1 MKKIS
6 CVLTFVFCVLFL
18 VACNNNTD
26 SSHIHDYTIVSYNE
40 NAHWLECEC
49 KDKTAVEFHRGG
61 TATCVD
67 LAVCSICLIEYG
79 KLESHNYVDGICS
92 KCNSVDPNGTN
103 TNENGINEAV
113 WNSMLDIN
121 NFENFTFYMYSE
133 SPEGDTDTEEGVIKF
148 DGNTISVNGE
158 SIHDPDT
165 VALYKSDLIGI
176 VLAGL
181 NNFNNFTYNATNN
194 VYNSNTQIVYE
205 LNVMG
210 YDVVFTNDNVI
221 VTIDANNHLS
231 SMSCNMKQEF

>member
-121 NFENFTFYMYSE
+121 NFENFTVKFYDIKTKTYVE
-133 SPEGDTDTEEGVIKF
+133 STMRVVANSMTCGLKSGSSKLASV
-148 DGNTISVNGE
+148 DG
-158 SIHDPDT
+158 
-165 VALYKSDLIGI
+165 
-176 VLAGL
+176 
-181 NNFNNFTYNATNN
+181 
-194 VYNSNTQIVYE
+194 VYNVA
-205 LNVMG
+205 
-210 YDVVFTNDNVI
+210 FT
-221 VTIDANNHLS
+221 LE
-231 SMSCNMKQEF
+231 EFA